1 MKIRR
6 TAFIVR
12 LPQNDATPVI
22 MRKMD
27 FLKYDRVPDSIDG
40 ISFDE
45 IHELFANS
53 SYGEILRQRVRYGPY
68 KPEELSD
75 EEWVRILGTDV
86 NNLEHLK
93 TSLAVAQ
100 DFVYRAR
107 DPHPEWRPGVEGIKF
122 TRDEEELLCLT
133 AIIHDWGEAV
143 VGDILFHKKTSESD
157 ARKEFAALNKIVEEL
172 CHPKYE
178 RLLTDKIYLAAD
190 IAFLKGDSTLN
201 QAFNAIEHIG
211 YANNVFRAW
220 KERLNHDG
228 LVLQVLSGIAKKL
241 TGDHLATWQKY
252 SKLYPA
258 THHQLLENEKIVKEI
273 LAADISWRDVPIL
286 ANN

>member
-1 MKIRR
+1 MTGMSNGKWKPP
-6 TAFIVR
+6 AG
-12 LPQNDATPVI
+12 
-22 MRKMD
+22 
-27 FLKYDRVPDSIDG
+27 IDG
-40 ISFDE
+40 ISLDE
-45 IHELFANS
+45 IYELFADS
-53 SYGEILRQRVRYGPY
+53 PYGEVLRQRVRYGAY
-68 KPEELSD
+68 KPGELSNG
-75 EEWVRILGTDV
+75 EWVKILGPDV

-107 DPHPEWRPGVEGIKF
+107 DPHPEWRPGAEKIKF
-122 TRDEEELLCLT
+122 ARGEEELLCLT

-143 VGDILFHKKTSESD
+143 VGDILWHRKTSDID
-157 ARKEFAALNKIVEEL
+157 AEKEFAALNRIIEEL
-172 CHPKYE
+172 CRPRYE
-178 RLLTDKIYLAAD
+178 KLLMEKIYLAAD
-190 IAFLKGDSTLN
+190 IAFLKGDSVLN

-220 KERLNHDG
+220 KERLNHNG

-241 TGDHLATWQKY
+241 TGDHLATWQRY

-258 THHQLLENEKIVKEI
+258 THYQLLENGEILKEI
-273 LAADISWRDVPIL
+273 QEADINWRDVPIL